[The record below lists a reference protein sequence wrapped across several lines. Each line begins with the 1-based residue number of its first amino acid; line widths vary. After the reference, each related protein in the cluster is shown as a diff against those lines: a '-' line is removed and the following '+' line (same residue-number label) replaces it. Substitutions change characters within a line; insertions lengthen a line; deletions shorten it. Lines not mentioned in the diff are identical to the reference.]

1 MPEAPQGGPGAPETL
16 ADLGEW
22 GLIDRLARFAPPR
35 QFDDDGALIACP
47 GGAPG
52 QELVVSTDVLVDG
65 VHFSDRTT
73 AAADVGWRAA
83 MANLS
88 DLAAMGCPSAL
99 GLTVGLVAPPSTPWS
114 WVEGVYE
121 GLSQA
126 LETSGGML
134 LGGDCSSG
142 PVRMLAITAL
152 GRLPRSTEGGAIRRR
167 DGRPGD
173 LLLASGPHGLSRL
186 GLALLGN
193 EAIPGLDRLEP
204 GERQALETEA
214 IRAHRRPR
222 GRFDV
227 VEALAG
233 CRPASLPWRLAGADS
248 SDGLLAAVSAIAR
261 ASGCGAALS
270 RRQLPLA
277 PAMAKLSQGLDWC
290 LGGGED
296 FELVLALDPTWA
308 RALQDLLPGACLI
321 GTLTGNDAPEGLHW
335 QDDGRAIPPSCT
347 GFSHFLNASTG
358 SPGR

>member
-1 MPEAPQGGPGAPETL
+1 MPEAPQGAPETL

-35 QFDDDGALIACP
+35 QFDDDGALIACA
-47 GGAPG
+47 GGDQG

-99 GLTVGLVAPPSTPWS
+99 GLTVGLVAPASTPWS

-126 LETSGGML
+126 LETSGGVV

-142 PVRMLAITAL
+142 PVRTLAITAL
-152 GRLPRSTEGGAIRRR
+152 GRLPRSAEGGAIRRR
-167 DGRPGD
+167 HGRPGD
-173 LLLASGPHGLSRL
+173 FLLASGPHGLSRL
-186 GLALLGN
+186 GLALLCH

-204 GERQALETEA
+204 GDRRALETEA

-227 VEALAG
+227 VQALAD
-233 CRPASLPWRLAGADS
+233 CRPATVPWRVAGADS
-248 SDGLLAAVSAIAR
+248 SDGLLAAVSTIAR

-277 PAMAKLSQGLDWC
+277 PAMARLSQGLDWC

-296 FELVLALDPTWA
+296 FELVLALDPAWA
-308 RALQDLLPGACLI
+308 RALQDLLPGASLI

-335 QDDGRAIPPSCT
+335 QDDGGAIRTPCS
-347 GFSHFLNASTG
+347 GFTHFLNASTG
-358 SPGR
+358 LQRR